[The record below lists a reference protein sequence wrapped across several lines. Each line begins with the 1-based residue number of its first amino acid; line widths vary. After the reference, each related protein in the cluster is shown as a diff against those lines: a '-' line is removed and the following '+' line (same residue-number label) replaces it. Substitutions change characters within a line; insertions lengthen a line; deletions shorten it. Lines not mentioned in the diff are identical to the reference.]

1 MRPIG
6 YIPFLA
12 LALAPLSNGGV
23 TLTQN
28 SSDFAYLYEMDVNPT
43 SQDLDANSTAD
54 FFIGT
59 ASGLTAPQTYSSGIG
74 SSSQGASPPEILFRT
89 DFGGSVTRNTL
100 SANTPYTIEVTV
112 AKTGGTQGS
121 QGWFSMALQSP
132 GRSDSARFAFK
143 DDRVT
148 FRTTGGTFTEYLTG
162 GDFDS
167 GAQTVRIA
175 YEGFNNYYV
184 WVNDTLLNADL
195 STPIQ
200 GGNGSFN
207 TGGAWFI
214 GDFSGDTGGD
224 WNIDYI
230 RYESGTAY
238 APVPEPALSLLGAL
252 GLTALLRRRR

>member
-1 MRPIG
+1 MSADSVRPIRR
-6 YIPFLA
+6 P
-12 LALAPLSNGGV
+12 
-23 TLTQN
+23 
-28 SSDFAYLYEMDVNPT
+28 PT
-43 SQDLDANSTAD
+43 
-54 FFIGT
+54 
-59 ASGLTAPQTYSSGIG
+59 
-74 SSSQGASPPEILFRT
+74 PEILFRT
-89 DFGGSVTRNTL
+89 DFGGSITRNTL
-100 SANTPYTIEVTV
+100 GAETPYTIEVTV

-175 YEGFNNYYV
+175 YEGSNNYYV

-195 STPIQ
+195 STPLQ

-224 WNIDYI
+224 WDIDYI

-238 APVPEPALSLLGAL
+238 APVPEPAFALLGGL
-252 GLTALLRRRR
+252 GILTILRRRR